1 MTRLLVI
8 AFALTFSTSSSRPAS
23 AQTYPSKPIR
33 IIVASAPGGGTDL
46 AARIV
51 GQKLTAAIGQQ
62 TIIDNR
68 AGAAGN
74 IAAEIAAKSAPD
86 GYTLVMVS
94 ASHAINASLYRGLPY
109 DAAKDFAPISQ
120 VTGSAYVF
128 CTPPSLPVK
137 TVSEFVAL
145 AKARKG
151 ALTYASSG
159 NGQAG
164 HLAMELLKTLA
175 GFDAIHVPYKGG
187 SPAMMELIA
196 GQVDAFISSPPASVP
211 QVKAGKVKA
220 IAVTSLKRSEL
231 LPAVPTIAESGFPQ
245 YEVNGWNG
253 LLAPAGT
260 PRRTVAQLYEGISNM
275 LRLQEVIERMAANGL
290 DPVGSTPAQFAAL
303 IKTEIVKWEKVIRQS
318 GANAN

>member
-128 CTPPSLPVK
+128 CAPPSLPVK

-318 GANAN
+318 GANTN

>member
-109 DAAKDFAPISQ
+109 DASKDFAPISQ
-120 VTGSAYVF
+120 VTGSA
-128 CTPPSLPVK
+128 
-137 TVSEFVAL
+137 
-145 AKARKG
+145 
-151 ALTYASSG
+151 
-159 NGQAG
+159 
-164 HLAMELLKTLA
+164 
-175 GFDAIHVPYKGG
+175 
-187 SPAMMELIA
+187 
-196 GQVDAFISSPPASVP
+196 
-211 QVKAGKVKA
+211 
-220 IAVTSLKRSEL
+220 
-231 LPAVPTIAESGFPQ
+231 
-245 YEVNGWNG
+245 
-253 LLAPAGT
+253 
-260 PRRTVAQLYEGISNM
+260 
-275 LRLQEVIERMAANGL
+275 
-290 DPVGSTPAQFAAL
+290 
-303 IKTEIVKWEKVIRQS
+303 
-318 GANAN
+318 